1 MLLSPAVNLSPT
13 SLIPAVKAN
22 NMTDTGGKLTAGD
35 NDAGCNLPP
44 VTTTSVVKNASNISL
59 ITHKMTSQ
67 KICVFV
73 KTTS

>member
-1 MLLSPAVNLSPT
+1 
-13 SLIPAVKAN
+13 
-22 NMTDTGGKLTAGD
+22 
-35 NDAGCNLPP
+35 

-73 KTTS
+73 KTTY